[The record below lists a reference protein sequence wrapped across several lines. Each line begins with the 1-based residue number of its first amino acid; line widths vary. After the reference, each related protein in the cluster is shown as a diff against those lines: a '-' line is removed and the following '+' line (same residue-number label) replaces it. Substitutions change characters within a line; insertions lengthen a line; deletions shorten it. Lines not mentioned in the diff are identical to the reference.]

1 MNQRAFFGGWKQTDI
16 FGKTHLPK
24 ENKHIA
30 RGCERIASREPKR
43 NGYVLFV
50 IASTLACELKLQWG
64 SPCKAPSTRCSQ
76 LEQLPSPSTA

>member
-64 SPCKAPSTRCSQ
+64 SPCNQAPMLYVKLVICS
-76 LEQLPSPSTA
+76 LTYF